1 LVNFYQHLFS
11 DDAVPRLVLDGMV
24 FSFIDEADGDVL
36 DRFLTEEEVW
46 GVVKNMAGDKASG
59 LDGFSMAFFKVVGTF
74 LSRM

>member
-1 LVNFYQHLFS
+1 MVNFYQHLFS

-36 DRFLTEEEVW
+36 DRFFTEEEVW

-59 LDGFSMAFFKVVGTF
+59 LDGFSMASFQSCWDILK
-74 LSRM
+74 